1 MSEQDMWEIYIY
13 DRTVE
18 IQRLEQML
26 EKAKKDLDSA
36 KEVLKELKK

>member
-13 DRTVE
+13 GRTVE